1 MTGRRR
7 SRSTEWPRAAARR
20 RSLVNRTAPSA
31 DEQQSD
37 GRAPKSYDRAYFDH
51 WYRSPAHRV
60 QTVEGLG
67 RKVRM
72 AFGIAEYLLGRPV
85 QNVLDIGC
93 GEGAWFP
100 IVRKLRPGARYIG
113 LDPSPYV
120 LRRFGRR
127 RNIRYGSLADL
138 SAVRLVRRV
147 DLVVCSD
154 VLQYIE
160 TAEIE
165 RGLSAIR
172 RIVGGVAYVEAFAT
186 EDAMEGD
193 DDGWRDRSAATYRRM
208 FRRAGLVQCGPYC
221 YVDPEKLDNLNSL
234 EHM

>member
-1 MTGRRR
+1 
-7 SRSTEWPRAAARR
+7 
-20 RSLVNRTAPSA
+20 L
-31 DEQQSD
+31 
-37 GRAPKSYDRAYFDH
+37 KSYDRAYFDR
-51 WYRSPAHRV
+51 WYRHPTHRV
-60 QTVEGLG
+60 QTVDGLG

-72 AFGIAEYLLGRPV
+72 AIGIAEYLLGRPV

-100 IVRKLRPGARYIG
+100 VVRKLRPRARYIG

-127 RNIRYGSLADL
+127 RNVRYGSLADL
-138 SAVRLVRRV
+138 SAFRLVRRV

-154 VLQYIE
+154 VLQYVE
-160 TAEIE
+160 TDEVE

-172 RIVGGVAYVEAFAT
+172 QIVGGVAYVEAFAT
-186 EDAMEGD
+186 EDGMEGD
-193 DDGWRDRSAATYRRM
+193 RDGWRDRPAAWYRRM

-221 YVDPEKLDNLNSL
+221 YVDPEKFDNLNSL